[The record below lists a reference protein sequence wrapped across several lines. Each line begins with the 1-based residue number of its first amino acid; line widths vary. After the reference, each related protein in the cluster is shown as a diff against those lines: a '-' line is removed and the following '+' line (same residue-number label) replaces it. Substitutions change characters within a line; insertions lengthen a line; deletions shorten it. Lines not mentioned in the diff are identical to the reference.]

1 MCPSPKDHTHRLY
14 TMMCPNPKDHT
25 PGCIQCVPIQRTTHP
40 AVYNDVSQSKDHTL
54 RLFTTMWSS
63 PKDNRSAGAP
73 RLYTMS
79 QCKGPHKGGTPL
91 LYTMMCP
98 SAKDH
103 TRAGHP
109 GCIQCPIPKHNTP
122 RLYTMMC
129 LSGAPQL
136 YTMMCL
142 SPKDNNA
149 PPPSTHTHTPPRA
162 VYNDVS
168 QSKGPCTQAGG
179 HPG

>member
-79 QCKGPHKGGTPL
+79 QCKGPHKGGTP
-91 LYTMMCP
+91 
-98 SAKDH
+98 
-103 TRAGHP
+103 
-109 GCIQCPIPKHNTP
+109 
-122 RLYTMMC
+122 RLYTVPH
-129 LSGAPQL
+129 SKAQ
-136 YTMMCL
+136 
-142 SPKDNNA
+142 
-149 PPPSTHTHTPPRA
+149 HTPALHNDVSQWGTPA

-168 QSKGPCTQAGG
+168 QSKGQKRPPPPLHTPTP
-179 HPG
+179 HPGLYTMMCPSPKDHAHKLGDIQAE